1 MSVAN
6 SSPKAPSRSSVTS
19 SNMLDRQLELVRAR
33 ELARKNRQVL
43 EAERKELELDA
54 EIAALSSHRSNA
66 SGVSSVNKRYT
77 GASSQTHAFEE
88 LTEDNLFDHTRKL
101 REGPVL
107 EEYEPTSPE
116 EEFMP
121 LPFDFD
127 HDAAEQAMRNMI
139 RQHEV
144 QRQALQAQV
153 SQEASITIDEK
164 PCEGPLLQMFNDA
177 TFDCN
182 RSSAAC
188 IISYPQ
194 APIPSPVQVFQN
206 SMLVQG
212 DLIARQQQMSV
223 ANVEQNVI
231 NMAESRYAAAVNT
244 AESRHASAIHDIQQ
258 EANVAHDNRLHEVVA
273 EATGH
278 IEAAHAQARAAEFQA
293 RTAELMANDK
303 IKQMQFVMQAE
314 LTRKE
319 EDMKAEVL
327 RVQVEAE
334 LKVRQSH
341 SKQGSAA
348 SVTSTFDVSTPHGT
362 PRTKIVPS
370 FFEKVFASPARIA
383 MTYAPTTVSY
393 THLTLPTTAIV

>member
-1 MSVAN
+1 MEQTGFSPGDEMSPENVTSSGSYQTPEPQGKFVRTDAGAIGTQPMVTQPRRVPVACAVASGTAPTARDPDERSVAN

-33 ELARKNRQVL
+33 EIARKHRQVL

-66 SGVSSVNKRYT
+66 SGVSSVNKRNA

-116 EEFMP
+116 QEEFMP
-121 LPFDFD
+121 LPVDFD
-127 HDAAEQAMRNMI
+127 HDAAEQAMRDMI

-153 SQEASITIDEK
+153 SQEASLTIDEK

-206 SMLVQG
+206 NMLVQG
-212 DLIARQQQMSV
+212 DLIARQQQMNV

-231 NMAESRYAAAVNT
+231 NMAESR
-244 AESRHASAIHDIQQ
+244 
-258 EANVAHDNRLHEVVA
+258 
-273 EATGH
+273 
-278 IEAAHAQARAAEFQA
+278 
-293 RTAELMANDK
+293 
-303 IKQMQFVMQAE
+303 
-314 LTRKE
+314 
-319 EDMKAEVL
+319 
-327 RVQVEAE
+327 
-334 LKVRQSH
+334 
-341 SKQGSAA
+341 
-348 SVTSTFDVSTPHGT
+348 
-362 PRTKIVPS
+362 
-370 FFEKVFASPARIA
+370 
-383 MTYAPTTVSY
+383 
-393 THLTLPTTAIV
+393 